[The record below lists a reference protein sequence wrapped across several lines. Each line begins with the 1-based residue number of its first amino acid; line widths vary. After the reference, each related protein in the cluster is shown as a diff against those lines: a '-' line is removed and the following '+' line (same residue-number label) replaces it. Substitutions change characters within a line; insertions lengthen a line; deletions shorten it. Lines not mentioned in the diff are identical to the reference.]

1 MSIARRSFLKSATM
15 STLSAG
21 LALGSAHLIFSQARR
36 GEGRQSTQ
44 AGQLDAFGNFRIPM
58 QAQRDAIFYF
68 GSGTF
73 TPYVGDIFEAPNSR
87 GETVPMKLMRVSDYK
102 ATATTRIT
110 TRKTRQPQ
118 GFSLTFTAS
127 EPLPPFTSIHKV
139 SHPALGTFD
148 LFLTS
153 READDGTFIWEAVF
167 NHML

>member
-1 MSIARRSFLKSATM
+1 MSLARRSFLKSATM

-21 LALGSAHLIFSQARR
+21 LALGSASLFFGQARK
-36 GEGRQSTQ
+36 GEGRHSPQ
-44 AGQLDAFGNFRIPM
+44 AGQLDPFGNFQIPIE
-58 QAQRDAIFYF
+58 AQQEASFYF

-73 TPYVGDIFEAPNSR
+73 KPYVGDIFEAPNSR
-87 GETVPMKLMRVSDYK
+87 GEMITMKLIRVSDYK

-110 TRKTRQPQ
+110 TKRTRQPQ
-118 GFSLTFTAS
+118 GFSLIFTAS
-127 EPLPPFTSIHKV
+127 EPLQPFTSIHKV

-153 READDGTFIWEAVF
+153 REAEDGSFLWEAVF

>member
-21 LALGSAHLIFSQARR
+21 LALGSASLFFGQARR
-36 GEGRQSTQ
+36 GVVRNSP
-44 AGQLDAFGNFRIPM
+44 QLDAFGNFRIPM
-58 QAQRDAIFYF
+58 DAQQDASFYF

-73 TPYVGDIFEAPNSR
+73 TPYIGDIFEAPNSR
-87 GETVPMKLMRVSDYK
+87 GQMISMKLIRVSDYK
-102 ATATTRIT
+102 VTATARIT
-110 TRKTRQPQ
+110 TRKTLQPQ

-153 READDGTFIWEAVF
+153 RVAEDGSFLWEAVF